1 MQNSPVWLQQSCLS
15 RIFFL
20 PLFFV
25 SLGRSWQGVGSQSH
39 LIVSWKRSS
48 DWNIW
53 KKHPLL
59 LGQHFENDSL
69 SSGLNLF
76 CEKSCWKSCNG
87 WIDDDPGMNDVCWDT
102 SCPCMS
108 DQVTETVCTCTHPTP
123 VPIPGAKHEKSR
135 WPNQQIVCAN
145 QQVYIWNLSYM
156 LELPPKVC
164 ISAGNGCIL
173 HALKYYEV
181 VFALLH
187 LYIMRGAQTWG
198 GMHFGRG

>member
-1 MQNSPVWLQQSCLS
+1 MQNFPVWLQQSCLS

-20 PLFFV
+20 PLVFV

-59 LGQHFENDSL
+59 LGQHFENESL

-87 WIDDDPGMNDVCWDT
+87 RIDDDPGMNDVCWDT

-108 DQVTETVCTCTHPTP
+108 DQVTETVCTHTHTP
-123 VPIPGAKHEKSR
+123 PRSNSR
-135 WPNQQIVCAN
+135 CQAWEV
-145 QQVYIWNLSYM
+145 M
-156 LELPPKVC
+156 LTQ
-164 ISAGNGCIL
+164 SADRLCKPAG
-173 HALKYYEV
+173 
-181 VFALLH
+181 LH
-187 LYIMRGAQTWG
+187 LKSLLYAWVAT
-198 GMHFGRG
+198 